1 MTIKRV
7 ILMALTIVAIAK
19 VILALVASWNEPQ
32 IQSRLELYQTNLF
45 LSVTE
50 WQKENTDDSLD
61 LTAARDA
68 IIGNEPFKKA
78 EKQYQE
84 VRESAETTESQII
97 AQLQELSI
105 KQVATSTDEP
115 IIDIPASPQQQ
126 QLEKSLVKVEKLI
139 DELDLRLGILQVQ
152 QGETDTAIQTW
163 TNLGKSAQTSEI
175 MSVSRT
181 SLRETAQVLIALWSE
196 PPQLLPN
203 AESKIEQNLD
213 SWFRDRALTQLYQ
226 SQQRQEQLLSLQ
238 AEQQQKAEQAILK
251 LGLISLIPGIG
262 GLLGVG
268 LMIFLLVQ
276 RLLQGKQSLLATNS
290 EVAWETPWDGE
301 IVWQVLIFGF
311 FFVGQIL
318 LPLLLP
324 LSIALLGLNPATF
337 TVQMK
342 AFYSLFAYLLL
353 AAGGLLV
360 LYFSLKPFLPLSSD
374 WFRFE
379 FRSNWIFWGL
389 GGYFVALPSVVV
401 VSLINQQL
409 WQGKGGSNPILPLV
423 LEGHD
428 SIAILIFGLTACV
441 AAPLFEEMI
450 FRGFLLPSLT
460 RYLPVWGAIVSS
472 SLLFA
477 IAHLSLSEV
486 LPLATLGIVLGVVYT
501 RSRNLLAPML
511 LHSLWNSGTLLSL
524 FILGSQ

>member
-268 LMIFLLVQ
+268 
-276 RLLQGKQSLLATNS
+276 T
-290 EVAWETPWDGE
+290 
-301 IVWQVLIFGF
+301 
-311 FFVGQIL
+311 
-318 LPLLLP
+318 
-324 LSIALLGLNPATF
+324 
-337 TVQMK
+337 
-342 AFYSLFAYLLL
+342 
-353 AAGGLLV
+353 
-360 LYFSLKPFLPLSSD
+360 
-374 WFRFE
+374 
-379 FRSNWIFWGL
+379 
-389 GGYFVALPSVVV
+389 
-401 VSLINQQL
+401 
-409 WQGKGGSNPILPLV
+409 
-423 LEGHD
+423 
-428 SIAILIFGLTACV
+428 
-441 AAPLFEEMI
+441 
-450 FRGFLLPSLT
+450 
-460 RYLPVWGAIVSS
+460 
-472 SLLFA
+472 
-477 IAHLSLSEV
+477 
-486 LPLATLGIVLGVVYT
+486 
-501 RSRNLLAPML
+501 
-511 LHSLWNSGTLLSL
+511 
-524 FILGSQ
+524 